1 MMRIAKLAG
10 STIAVQLFTIIA
22 QLAVDVI
29 VARGLGPE
37 KLGVLVLGL
46 SVAGLL
52 SVFLLFGSGEIAMK
66 MYADREHEPQAVLT
80 ASWRVLSRGALVMF
94 ALGGLVCL
102 LADTDVT
109 ASVAV
114 FLALV
119 VLLVNGFSST
129 LGHAIV
135 AFDQSR
141 PDLLGVAIARTL
153 MLILAS
159 IAAWYGSI
167 YGVLLAYL
175 AGAIAHASTRAWLVN
190 AKLFELRWVNKPAAF
205 ERLWRE
211 GKHIGVGSIFGT
223 IANRLDTVVIS
234 ALTSA
239 HVTGLYGAAY
249 RFVTGAQ
256 VLSQAT
262 SFALYPFLT
271 RGSAEDRL
279 PVQRLYICL
288 AIGGALFWAGCA
300 AFSELLVE
308 LVYGAQYT
316 SAAPILSVLLIAV
329 GVQWLSAFTTRW
341 LIASGKQSILP
352 YAQAAG
358 CLVNL
363 SALFLLAPR
372 FAGVGAAWATLLADG
387 VVLIVLGLVAL
398 SPLLASKSGP
408 RQEEPSNP

>member
-10 STIAVQLFTIIA
+10 STVAVQLFTIIA

-66 MYADREHEPQAVLT
+66 MYGSAEHEPQAVLT

-94 ALGGLVCL
+94 ALGGLVCS
-102 LADTDVT
+102 LADTNLT
-109 ASVAV
+109 ATIAV
-114 FLALV
+114 VLALV

-135 AFDQSR
+135 AFDHSKT
-141 PDLLGVAIARTL
+141 DLLGVAIARSL

-159 IAAWYGSI
+159 VAAWYQSI

-175 AGAIAHASTRAWLVN
+175 AGAIVHTITRALLVHV
-190 AKLFELRWVNKPAAF
+190 KLFELRWVNEPAAF

-234 ALTSA
+234 ALTTA

-256 VLSQAT
+256 VLSQAS

-271 RGSAEDRL
+271 RGSEAERR
-279 PVQRLYICL
+279 PVQRLYIGL
-288 AIGGALFWAGCA
+288 ALGGAVFWGACA
-300 AFSELLVE
+300 AFSTQLVE
-308 LVYGAQYT
+308 LVYGAQYMG
-316 SAAPILSVLLIAV
+316 AAPILSVLLIAV
-329 GVQWLSAFTTRW
+329 AVQWLAAFTTRW

-358 CLVNL
+358 CVVNL
-363 SALFLLAPR
+363 TALFLLAPR
-372 FAGVGAAWATLLADG
+372 FAGVGAAWATVLADA
-387 VVLIVLGLVAL
+387 VVLIVLGLVAM
-398 SPLLASKSGP
+398 SPLLASKASLPEGGSCKP
-408 RQEEPSNP
+408 